1 MPDDTPAELAPNQVR
16 LGARVYDL
24 VPPASYAQRHEVLT
38 AAMANPQRGFA
49 AALGAC
55 CPKLERI
62 TRVTYAGCGYVPLR
76 YGGELID
83 ALVSAKPTAVPLPEI
98 LEAGG
103 IAYRLIVDSIV
114 SEDEVKAAEGNSEAR
129 KAG

>member
-1 MPDDTPAELAPNQVR
+1 MADPTPELAPNQVR
-16 LGARVYDL
+16 LGARVFDL
-24 VPPASYAQRHEVLT
+24 VPPASYAQRHEVIT
-38 AAMANPQRGFA
+38 AAMSNPQRGFA

-55 CPKLERI
+55 CPKLERA
-62 TRVTYAGCGYVPLR
+62 TKVTYAGCGYVPLR

-83 ALVSAKPTAVPLPEI
+83 ALVSAKPTPIPLPEI

-103 IAYRLIVDSIV
+103 IAYRLIVDSII
-114 SEDEVKAAEGNSEAR
+114 SEDEVKEAVGNSETR